1 MKRSRSYELKDPR
14 HRAGEIERLAMQ
26 ARVSFSLEKAAL
38 AGHGVGGCGSL
49 LDLGCGQA
57 SFLSLVAGAFPG
69 LRCFGADRNEAL
81 LEVARTQAGV
91 SEAVR
96 CDLADPESLRSA
108 LERLRP
114 EAVLCRF
121 VLQHMTPPEQRRL
134 LEGLAAWAQRAP
146 LLVVLADVDSDQG
159 FFEPPSP
166 LLREAQQSLVELQ
179 AKLGGDRRVGQRLA
193 GLLRG
198 AGFADVRE
206 SGVCIDSAVVGFAE
220 WWKAFGP
227 VLAAG
232 LVSRPTAREA
242 LLEWGAEPSTAAHF
256 RAAFQVRYASA
267 R

>member
-14 HRAGEIERLAMQ
+14 HRAGEIERLALQ
-26 ARVSFSLEKAAL
+26 ARVCFSLEKAAL
-38 AGHGVGGCGSL
+38 AEHGLGGCASL

-81 LEVARTQAGV
+81 LEVARTQPGV

-96 CDLADPESLRSA
+96 CDLTDPESLGSV

-134 LEGLAAWAQRAP
+134 LEGLASWAAHTP

-166 LLREAQQSLVELQ
+166 LLREAQQNLVELQ
-179 AKLGGDRRVGQRLA
+179 AKLGGDRRVGARLA
-193 GLLRG
+193 AILRG
-198 AGFADVRE
+198 AGFRDVRE
-206 SGVCIDSAVVGFAE
+206 SGVCIDSAVVGFGD
-220 WWKAFGP
+220 WWKAFGT
-227 VLAAG
+227 VLAGG
-232 LVSRPTAREA
+232 LASRPSAREA
-242 LLEWGAEPSTAAHF
+242 LLEWGADPSTAAHF
-256 RAAFQVRYASA
+256 RAAFQLRYASS